1 MSGQPGG
8 AVDRRRAKTVC
19 SFYVAR
25 PHVCDQ
31 GGRRCKFCGL
41 AQRAHPL
48 LWGIAC
54 VAVFFFPDAGMVRSF
69 NVTLLDLRLF
79 ALLVCDFGLVVRSQ
93 DAAAR
98 SSQQPEAA
106 IISLPALGMED
117 SQDFSWG
124 ALHAQKWLATPQVWL

>member
-1 MSGQPGG
+1 
-8 AVDRRRAKTVC
+8 
-19 SFYVAR
+19 
-25 PHVCDQ
+25 
-31 GGRRCKFCGL
+31 
-41 AQRAHPL
+41 
-48 LWGIAC
+48 
-54 VAVFFFPDAGMVRSF
+54 MVRSF

-117 SQDFSWG
+117 SQDFLWG
-124 ALHAQKWLATPQVWL
+124 ALHAQKWLATPQVWKMGQLTPRDAGLSSSKKGGCNDWFTTWV

>member
-1 MSGQPGG
+1 MPRSKFDFEDAAEAAPEEQDARWGG
-8 AVDRRRAKTVC
+8 HYDALGISHGASVDDVRTAYSLRVL
-19 SFYVAR
+19 
-25 PHVCDQ
+25 Q
-31 GGRRCKFCGL
+31 
-41 AQRAHPL
+41 AHPDKGGQL
-48 LWGIAC
+48 RVEDQAEGERQAC
-54 VAVFFFPDAGMVRSF
+54 
-69 NVTLLDLRLF
+69 
-79 ALLVCDFGLVVRSQ
+79 Q